1 MYKLNDIPNNI
12 KDYINLY
19 KKEKRNSIDQTKLS
33 RNIIN
38 SRKTS
43 FNSENSYKKIQKI
56 KDILPQK
63 NNNCRNIKDLNSFK
77 NRNLPLCLSF
87 MTNTNNYIKSI
98 KTKFRI
104 RNLSNIFENKTIS
117 DNISSIIN
125 NNSNLNSQKKEENKR
140 YKNIFNLKLMNN
152 KKSKEIRQ
160 IMSKIN
166 FSINKNR
173 KYSEENSNSSVKI
186 KNYNYFIGNIDK
198 SLNIFDQKQI
208 FEKDVKIQNMNKKNI
223 KLNELAKP
231 KPKIKY
237 YDIFLDKIK
246 LNLPKKKIQNMKKKK
261 IILNNLNTFVDT
273 DIINKETS
281 INDSTKTLKIPK
293 INVNNNNNNKTEKKE
308 EKEKEEKEEENII
321 PEKKLEKI
329 EISGLNDN
337 NNMNSKSKVA
347 FVNVEKDKEKN
358 EKMKSSGKL
367 GDKINK
373 KSRRSSIFEINI
385 KKRIIGQQKKNENRK
400 KIKYSSIVIKNYKK
414 KDDDE
419 KNNFLDKII
428 EENDLD
434 DILKPKKIL
443 KDSKI
448 QIISYTKNR
457 VNKLVSNK
465 NEIIKFNYFSSY
477 ADMLSMR
484 KNIMSSKTRIIIYK
498 SAYFE
503 NKKNSILNILLY
515 SYISIINRCSLDI
528 NLKTYIFSDLDFSSL
543 NLPEIEGQEDSIQKS
558 IVLNGISKRSNKK
571 KEIFSTVKTKFIE
584 NNKYR
589 YNKNTHI
596 CSLNFI
602 TKELEFYNVLKTIN
616 YLDNEKDI
624 NENTY
629 SPIRTKSNNL
639 KRKKTMNYSI
649 KKGKYIR
656 KFSSTISTNKPSK
669 SLCILEDKTFFK
681 KTKGEFLKRF
691 RNSINANLFW
701 YKINSKTNFKK
712 ILANTSKKGDYS
724 IQKDYEYMNKI
735 ISLIQTKKF
744 KNGKYNY
751 NKIDLLKNIKEKQ
764 NIETILRLFIIEGE
778 TMFFIEYFNMIY
790 KRIDINCIDYDGNTF
805 LILSV
810 KQGMNYLSKFL
821 LERGVNTNI
830 QNNEGNSAMHYALSM
845 KNFNLADLLK
855 KFGAQEDLI
864 NKKGYSP
871 WECLGKS
878 IGNIDE

>member
-208 FEKDVKIQNMNKKNI
+208 IEKDVKIQNMNKKNI

-246 LNLPKKKIQNMKKKK
+246 LNLPKKKIQNMKTKK

-293 INVNNNNNNKTEKKE
+293 INVNNNNNKTEKKE

-414 KDDDE
+414 KYDDE

-465 NEIIKFNYFSSY
+465 NEIIKYNYFSSY
-477 ADMLSMR
+477 TDMLSMR
-484 KNIMSSKTRIIIYK
+484 KNIMSSKTKIMIYK

-571 KEIFSTVKTKFIE
+571 KEIFYY
-584 NNKYR
+584 NNGDR
-589 YNKNTHI
+589 
-596 CSLNFI
+596 
-602 TKELEFYNVLKTIN
+602 VMG
-616 YLDNEKDI
+616 D
-624 NENTY
+624 
-629 SPIRTKSNNL
+629 
-639 KRKKTMNYSI
+639 
-649 KKGKYIR
+649 
-656 KFSSTISTNKPSK
+656 
-669 SLCILEDKTFFK
+669 
-681 KTKGEFLKRF
+681 FL
-691 RNSINANLFW
+691 
-701 YKINSKTNFKK
+701 
-712 ILANTSKKGDYS
+712 
-724 IQKDYEYMNKI
+724 
-735 ISLIQTKKF
+735 
-744 KNGKYNY
+744 NGKPIGKHVTLTVNREVIVKNY
-751 NKIDLLKNIKEKQ
+751 
-764 NIETILRLFIIEGE
+764 
-778 TMFFIEYFNMIY
+778 
-790 KRIDINCIDYDGNTF
+790 
-805 LILSV
+805 
-810 KQGMNYLSKFL
+810 
-821 LERGVNTNI
+821 
-830 QNNEGNSAMHYALSM
+830 
-845 KNFNLADLLK
+845 
-855 KFGAQEDLI
+855 
-864 NKKGYSP
+864 
-871 WECLGKS
+871 
-878 IGNIDE
+878 

>member
-208 FEKDVKIQNMNKKNI
+208 FEKDVKIQNMNKKNV

-246 LNLPKKKIQNMKKKK
+246 LNLPKKKIQNMKTKK

-293 INVNNNNNNKTEKKE
+293 INVNNNNNKTEK
-308 EKEKEEKEEENII
+308 KEEKEEENII
-321 PEKKLEKI
+321 PEKKSEKI
-329 EISGLNDN
+329 ELSGLNDN
-337 NNMNSKSKVA
+337 NNMNSNSKVA

-414 KDDDE
+414 KYDDE

-465 NEIIKFNYFSSY
+465 NEIIKYNYFSSY
-477 ADMLSMR
+477 TDMLSMR

-571 KEIFSTVKTKFIE
+571 K
-584 NNKYR
+584 KY
-589 YNKNTHI
+589 
-596 CSLNFI
+596 F
-602 TKELEFYNVLKTIN
+602 
-616 YLDNEKDI
+616 
-624 NENTY
+624 
-629 SPIRTKSNNL
+629 
-639 KRKKTMNYSI
+639 
-649 KKGKYIR
+649 
-656 KFSSTISTNKPSK
+656 
-669 SLCILEDKTFFK
+669 
-681 KTKGEFLKRF
+681 
-691 RNSINANLFW
+691 
-701 YKINSKTNFKK
+701 
-712 ILANTSKKGDYS
+712 
-724 IQKDYEYMNKI
+724 Q
-735 ISLIQTKKF
+735 Q
-744 KNGKYNY
+744 
-751 NKIDLLKNIKEKQ
+751 
-764 NIETILRLFIIEGE
+764 
-778 TMFFIEYFNMIY
+778 
-790 KRIDINCIDYDGNTF
+790 
-805 LILSV
+805 
-810 KQGMNYLSKFL
+810 
-821 LERGVNTNI
+821 
-830 QNNEGNSAMHYALSM
+830 
-845 KNFNLADLLK
+845 
-855 KFGAQEDLI
+855 
-864 NKKGYSP
+864 
-871 WECLGKS
+871 
-878 IGNIDE
+878 